1 MPGEKRKLSKNKLS
15 EPESKRQEIDDEEQS
30 LRLHFSN
37 LSSTENP
44 KVESLLSISDLKVSL
59 AVSYIPVTY
68 GLIRLAFGTRYLA
81 KLWICFLG

>member
-44 KVESLLSISDLKVSL
+44 KVESLLSISDLKVSRKL
-59 AVSYIPVTY
+59 H
-68 GLIRLAFGTRYLA
+68 TRNI
-81 KLWICFLG
+81 WIDSVGIWN

>member
-44 KVESLLSISDLKVSL
+44 KVESLLSISDLKVSRKL
-59 AVSYIPVTY
+59 H
-68 GLIRLAFGTRYLA
+68 TRII
-81 KLWICFLG
+81 WIDSVGIWN